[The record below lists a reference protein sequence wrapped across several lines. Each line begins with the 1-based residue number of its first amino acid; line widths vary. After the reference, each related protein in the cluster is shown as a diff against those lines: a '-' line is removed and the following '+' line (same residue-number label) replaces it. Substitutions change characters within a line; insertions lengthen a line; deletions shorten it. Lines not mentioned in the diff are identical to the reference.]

1 MDTDKCLVAGVFS
14 ARCLEPGDTT
24 AFSMIRLL
32 VPQHSMITNPKSG
45 SGKKKWQFEGFGY
58 EVKDLPLADGIHLE
72 FATVRFP
79 AVLRLKL
86 SLDFRGSQPRQVVTA
101 FESV

>member
-1 MDTDKCLVAGVFS
+1 MDSDKCLVAGVFA
-14 ARCLEPGDTT
+14 ARSLEPGDNT
-24 AFSMIRLL
+24 AFSFLRLL
-32 VPQHSMITNPKSG
+32 VPQQNMTTNPKAG
-45 SGKKKWQFEGFGY
+45 SGKKRWCFEGYGY
-58 EVKDLPLADGIHLE
+58 EVKELPLADGLHTD
-72 FATVRFP
+72 FAAVRFP